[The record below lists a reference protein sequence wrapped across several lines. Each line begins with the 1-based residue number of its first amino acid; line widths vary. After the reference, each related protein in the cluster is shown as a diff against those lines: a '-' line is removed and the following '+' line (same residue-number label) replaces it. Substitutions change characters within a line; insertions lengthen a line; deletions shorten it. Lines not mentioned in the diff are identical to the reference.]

1 MTQHHHTPPPDPM
14 PLDPEERALA
24 ARLARL
30 GPHGEPSPADQ
41 ASINASSPGSSPAAA
56 MRPAGRSAGLSSI
69 RVRVR
74 PRPAAA

>member
-30 GPHGEPSPADQ
+30 GPHGEPSPALDAPCCTSTL
-41 ASINASSPGSSPAAA
+41 ASTVCPGRRAGSAEVRHTRSVWGTVAAHA
-56 MRPAGRSAGLSSI
+56 
-69 RVRVR
+69 
-74 PRPAAA
+74 